1 MSTAPALVCEQEG
14 CPFAA
19 DGRCLEGLPNGEGC
33 PHLHPVAAAEPALAA
48 TAEPEAELQPEA
60 VAPPAGASPREQM
73 TELGGEDSLSIAA
86 ADALAAKWG
95 SIVTLIAGEQNAG
108 KTTLLVELYAQFLKG
123 PFAGWSFGG
132 SDCLIALDRRYDGA
146 RGAGPAPPEVEHTV
160 DEEMRLIDLRLRDA
174 TGRCVNLL
182 LSDIK
187 GEFVRQVIEGEP
199 VSNELP
205 LAVRADR
212 AAVVIDGEKIGDRH
226 RREQALT
233 RARLAIGALT
243 DPGGLPRGRPVAIL
257 LTKHDRLDKEAR
269 EWFTGRAEEL
279 RAFAQQRGSPATTL
293 ITAARPEGTP
303 HRPEGLADV
312 LAWLV
317 APPLVAKPLELAA
330 TPAQPADRSFWA
342 ISEEE
347 SG

>member
-1 MSTAPALVCEQEG
+1 MSTSPALVCEQEG
-14 CPFAA
+14 CTFAA
-19 DGRCLEGLPNGEGC
+19 DGRCLEGLPDGEGC

-48 TAEPEAELQPEA
+48 TAEAEPETEA
-60 VAPPAGASPREQM
+60 VAPPASASPREQM
-73 TELGGEDSLSIAA
+73 MELGGEDSLSIAA

-95 SIVTLIAGEQNAG
+95 ASVTLIAGEQNAG

-123 PFAGWSFGG
+123 PFAGWSFAG

-160 DEEMRLIDLRLRDA
+160 DEEMRLIDLRLRDS
-174 TGRCVNLL
+174 TGRRVHLL

-199 VSNELP
+199 LSDELP

-243 DPGGLPRGRPVAIL
+243 DPGGLPRGRPLAIL
-257 LTKHDRLDKEAR
+257 LTKHDRLDQEAR

-279 RAFAQQRGSPATTL
+279 RAFAQQRGSHATTL
-293 ITAARPEGTP
+293 ITAARPEGAP
-303 HRPEGLADV
+303 HKAEGLADV

-317 APPLVAKPLELAA
+317 APPLVVKQLELAA
-330 TPAQPADRSFWA
+330 IPAQPADRSFWV
-342 ISEEE
+342 ISEG